1 MKEIVS
7 SYVLEGSQDEILAHL
22 SPTRIAEYMGY
33 TVRETEAA
41 DSGRRLRVRKYDTE
55 FTLAVRETVDGY
67 QFSQSGSE
75 GPFRILEGDLYI
87 RDADAV
93 EGTRA
98 SRVTVEITYTIG
110 SFFSFLLDWLARRI
124 VKRDADALLENLA
137 REMTEEREGSGPDA
151 TEGEVSTEAGSDAT
165 EGNQADASGD
175 RQDPDA
181 ERQAVDGSS
190 ATVEGNR
197 NE

>member
-1 MKEIVS
+1 MKEIDS

-55 FTLAVRETVDGY
+55 FTLVVRETVDGY

-87 RDADAV
+87 RDADTV
-93 EGTRA
+93 EGIRA

-110 SFFSFLLDWLARRI
+110 SLFSFLLDWLARRI
-124 VKRDADALLENLA
+124 ITRDADGLLENLA
-137 REMTEEREGSGPDA
+137 RGMAEEREESTETEPDA
-151 TEGEVSTEAGSDAT
+151 TEGDQEDAR
-165 EGNQADASGD
+165 GD
-175 RQDPDA
+175 ERNPNA
-181 ERQAVDGSS
+181 ERQVADRSS